1 MLATGVSNFSPNN
14 SMMKARLRLK
24 SISGEEQAMKNRL
37 KRLELEEERTKKR
50 IHDNKR
56 KAQLMEEMN
65 RFKGDQRQLQNYRY
79 NELNSLHH
87 SQRQRAQEFRMHN
100 KRTISQNKQSIFKS
114 NADTRVEVREMAKK
128 IKETI
133 LNEKI
138 RNQAENE
145 KNFKDIYDRKQLAK
159 HQRQMRSTSFN
170 TSNSMSYGMRINQKK
185 HEAD

>member
-65 RFKGDQRQLQNYRY
+65 RFKGD
-79 NELNSLHH
+79 
-87 SQRQRAQEFRMHN
+87 
-100 KRTISQNKQSIFKS
+100 
-114 NADTRVEVREMAKK
+114 
-128 IKETI
+128 
-133 LNEKI
+133 
-138 RNQAENE
+138 
-145 KNFKDIYDRKQLAK
+145 
-159 HQRQMRSTSFN
+159 
-170 TSNSMSYGMRINQKK
+170 
-185 HEAD
+185 